1 MQNGLKIMSLF
12 GLNVETE
19 APVFRTLIS
28 LDRPPEETRDLSL
41 VGRNGVPKSSLHH
54 RVRA

>member
-1 MQNGLKIMSLF
+1 MQNGLKIMGLF

-41 VGRNGVPKSSLHH
+41 VGRNGVPRSSLHH
-54 RVRA
+54 RIRA